1 MPAFTAIAPGKII
14 LFGEHAVVYGE
25 PAIAVPVFSVQT
37 RAIVNPMIGR
47 SSGEIQIEAPDISL
61 SAAVMELDPD
71 HPLRAAVMAV
81 LGDKDPGEMPA
92 CNIRISSSIPVASG
106 LGSGAAVSAALIRAL
121 SAFLGQRLT
130 DEQVSHLVFEVEK
143 IHHDTPSGIDNTVIA
158 HQKPIYYVK
167 GEPFQ
172 FLSIGSPF
180 SILIAD
186 SGIPGLTQK
195 AVQQV
200 RQNWIND
207 PDRFD
212 LLFKSIG
219 DISKMAKELI
229 QSGSPAD
236 IGPLMNENHILLQ
249 ELGVSTPELD
259 HLVDTAR
266 QAGAL
271 GAKLSG
277 GGLGGNIIVLVDEG
291 IDKITEAL
299 TKSGAV
305 HTLHSTIPSNQISSD

>member
-1 MPAFTAIAPGKII
+1 MPAFTATAPGKII

-25 PAIAVPVFSVQT
+25 PAIAVPVSSIQARASVN
-37 RAIVNPMIGR
+37 AVIGGI
-47 SSGEIQIEAPDISL
+47 SGEIQIDAPDISL
-61 SAAVMELDPD
+61 SAPVMGLDPD

-81 LGDKDPGEMPA
+81 LGNKDPGKIPA
-92 CNIRISSSIPVASG
+92 CKIQISSTIPAASG

-130 DEQVSHLVFEVEK
+130 NEQISHLTFEVEK
-143 IHHDTPSGIDNTVIA
+143 IHHGTPSGIDNTVIA
-158 HQKPIYYVK
+158 YQKPIYYEK

-172 FLSIGSPF
+172 ILSIGTPF
-180 SILIAD
+180 SILIAG
-186 SGIPGLTQK
+186 SGIPGHTRE

-207 PDRFD
+207 PEQFES
-212 LLFKSIG
+212 LFKSIG
-219 DISKMAKELI
+219 EISKMAKELI
-229 QSGSPAD
+229 GSGSPAD
-236 IGPLMNENHILLQ
+236 LGPLMNENHILLQ

-259 HLVDTAR
+259 LLADTAR

-277 GGLGGNIIVLVDEG
+277 GGLGGNIIALVNEG
-291 IDKITEAL
+291 TNQITEAL

-305 HTLHSTIPSNQISSD
+305 FTLDSTVPSTKFPA

>member
-1 MPAFTAIAPGKII
+1 MPAFTATAPGKII

-25 PAIAVPVFSVQT
+25 PAIAVPVSSIQARASVN
-37 RAIVNPMIGR
+37 AVIGG
-47 SSGEIQIEAPDISL
+47 SSGEIHIDAPDISL
-61 SAAVMELDPD
+61 SAPVMELDPD

-81 LGDKDPGEMPA
+81 LGNNDPREIPA
-92 CNIRISSSIPVASG
+92 CNIHISSTIPAASG

-130 DEQVSHLVFEVEK
+130 NEQISQLTFEVEK
-143 IHHDTPSGIDNTVIA
+143 IHHGTPSGIDNTVIA
-158 HQKPIYYVK
+158 HQKPVYYLK

-172 FLSIGSPF
+172 FLSIGKPF
-180 SILIAD
+180 SILIAG
-186 SGIPGLTQK
+186 SGIPGHTRK

-207 PDRFD
+207 PDRYD
-212 LLFKSIG
+212 SLFKSIG
-219 DISKMAKELI
+219 EISKMAKELI
-229 QSGSPAD
+229 ETSSPED
-236 IGPLMNENHILLQ
+236 LGPLMNENHILLQ

-259 HLVDTAR
+259 LLVDTAR

-277 GGLGGNIIVLVDEG
+277 GGLGGNIIALVGEDT
-291 IDKITEAL
+291 DQITKAL

-305 HTLHSTIPSNQISSD
+305 YTLNSTIQSTKIPG

>member
-1 MPAFTAIAPGKII
+1 MPAFTATAPGKII

-25 PAIAVPVFSVQT
+25 PAIAVPVSSIQT
-37 RAIVNPMIGR
+37 RASVQAVIDGF
-47 SSGEIQIEAPDISL
+47 SGEIQVDAPDISL
-61 SAAVMELDPD
+61 SASVMELDPD

-81 LGDKDPGEMPA
+81 LGNKDPGEIPA
-92 CNIRISSSIPVASG
+92 CKIQISSTIPIESG

-130 DEQVSHLVFEVEK
+130 DEQVSHLTFEVEK
-143 IHHDTPSGIDNTVIA
+143 IHHGTPSGIDNTVIA
-158 HQKPIYYVK
+158 YQKPVYYVK

-172 FLSIGSPF
+172 FLSIGAPF
-180 SILIAD
+180 SILIAG
-186 SGIPGLTQK
+186 SGIPGHTRE

-200 RQNWIND
+200 QQNWISE
-207 PDRFD
+207 PDRYD
-212 LLFKSIG
+212 SIFKSIG
-219 DISKMAKELI
+219 EISITAKDLI
-229 QSGSPAD
+229 DTGSPAD

-249 ELGVSTPELD
+249 EMGVSTPELD
-259 HLVDTAR
+259 LLVETAR

-277 GGLGGNIIVLVDEG
+277 GGLGGNIIALVDEET
-291 IDKITEAL
+291 DQITEAL

-305 HTLHSTIPSNQISSD
+305 YTLNSTIPSTKIPG

>member
-1 MPAFTAIAPGKII
+1 MPAFSATSPGKII

-37 RAIVNPMIGR
+37 RASVNAVVGG
-47 SSGEIQIEAPDISL
+47 SSGEIQIDAPDISL
-61 SAAVMELDPD
+61 SAAVRELDPD

-81 LGDKDPGEMPA
+81 AGNKDPGEIPA
-92 CNIRISSSIPVASG
+92 CKIQISSTIPTTSG

-130 DEQVSHLVFEVEK
+130 DEQVSQLTFEVEK
-143 IHHDTPSGIDNTVIA
+143 IHHGTPSGIDNTVIA
-158 HQKPIYYVK
+158 HQKPVYYLK
-167 GEPFQ
+167 GKPFQ
-172 FLSIGSPF
+172 FLSIGKPF
-180 SILIAD
+180 SILIAG
-186 SGIPGLTQK
+186 SGIPGQTRE

-207 PDRFD
+207 PARYDS
-212 LLFKSIG
+212 LFKSIG
-219 DISKMAKELI
+219 EISKKAKELI
-229 QSGSPAD
+229 DTGSPANL
-236 IGPLMNENHILLQ
+236 GPLMNENHILLQ

-259 HLVDTAR
+259 LLVNAAR

-277 GGLGGNIIVLVDEG
+277 GGLGGNIIAL
-291 IDKITEAL
+291 IDGGTDQITKAL

-305 HTLHSTIPSNQISSD
+305 YILNSAVPSTKNSG

>member
-1 MPAFTAIAPGKII
+1 MPAFSATSPGKII

-25 PAIAVPVFSVQT
+25 PAIAVPVSSVQT
-37 RAIVNPMIGR
+37 RVSVNAVVGGN
-47 SSGEIQIEAPDISL
+47 SGEIQIDAPDISL
-61 SAAVMELDPD
+61 SAAVRELDPD

-81 LGDKDPGEMPA
+81 AGNKDLGEIPA
-92 CNIRISSSIPVASG
+92 CNIQISSTIPTASG

-130 DEQVSHLVFEVEK
+130 DEQVSQLTFEVEK
-143 IHHDTPSGIDNTVIA
+143 IHHGTPSGIDNTVIA
-158 HQKPIYYVK
+158 HQKPIYYLK

-172 FLSIGSPF
+172 FLSIGKPF
-180 SILIAD
+180 SILIAG
-186 SGIPGLTQK
+186 SGIPGQTRE

-207 PDRFD
+207 PARYDS
-212 LLFKSIG
+212 LFKSIG
-219 DISKMAKELI
+219 EISKKAKELI
-229 QSGSPAD
+229 DTGSPAD
-236 IGPLMNENHILLQ
+236 LGPLMNENHILLQ

-259 HLVDTAR
+259 LLVNAAR

-277 GGLGGNIIVLVDEG
+277 GGLGGNIIALMEG
-291 IDKITEAL
+291 GTDQITEEL

-305 HTLHSTIPSNQISSD
+305 YILNSAVSSTKISG

>member
-1 MPAFTAIAPGKII
+1 MPAFSATSPGKII

-25 PAIAVPVFSVQT
+25 PAIAVPVSSVQT
-37 RAIVNPMIGR
+37 RVSVNAVVGGN
-47 SSGEIQIEAPDISL
+47 SGEIQIDAPDISL
-61 SAAVMELDPD
+61 SAAIKELDPD

-81 LGDKDPGEMPA
+81 AGNKDLGKIPA
-92 CNIRISSSIPVASG
+92 CKIQISSTIPTASG

-130 DEQVSHLVFEVEK
+130 DEQVSQLTFEVEK
-143 IHHDTPSGIDNTVIA
+143 IHHGTPSGIDNTVIA
-158 HQKPIYYVK
+158 HQKPIYYLK

-172 FLSIGSPF
+172 FLSIGKPF
-180 SILIAD
+180 SILIAG
-186 SGIPGLTQK
+186 SGIPGQTRE

-207 PDRFD
+207 PARYDS
-212 LLFKSIG
+212 LFKSIG
-219 DISKMAKELI
+219 EISKKAKELI
-229 QSGSPAD
+229 DTGSPAD
-236 IGPLMNENHILLQ
+236 LGPLMNENHILLQ

-259 HLVDTAR
+259 LLVNAAR

-277 GGLGGNIIVLVDEG
+277 GGLGGNIIALMEG
-291 IDKITEAL
+291 GTDQITEEL

-305 HTLHSTIPSNQISSD
+305 YILNSAVPSTKISG

>member
-1 MPAFTAIAPGKII
+1 MPAFTATAPGKII

-25 PAIAVPVFSVQT
+25 PAIAVPVSSIQT
-37 RAIVNPMIGR
+37 RASVNAVIGG
-47 SSGEIQIEAPDISL
+47 SSGEIHIDAPDISL
-61 SAAVMELDPD
+61 SAPIMELDPD

-81 LGDKDPGEMPA
+81 LGNKDPREIPA
-92 CNIRISSSIPVASG
+92 CNIHISSTIPAASG

-130 DEQVSHLVFEVEK
+130 NEQISHLTFEVEK
-143 IHHDTPSGIDNTVIA
+143 IHHGTPSGIDNTVIA
-158 HQKPIYYVK
+158 HQKPVYYVK

-172 FLSIGSPF
+172 FLSIGTPF
-180 SILIAD
+180 SILIAG
-186 SGIPGLTQK
+186 SGIHGHTRE

-207 PDRFD
+207 PDRYD
-212 LLFKSIG
+212 SLFNSIG
-219 DISKMAKELI
+219 EISKMAKELI
-229 QSGSPAD
+229 DTGSPAD
-236 IGPLMNENHILLQ
+236 LGPLMNENHILLQ

-259 HLVDTAR
+259 LLVDTAR

-277 GGLGGNIIVLVDEG
+277 GGLGGNIIALIDE
-291 IDKITEAL
+291 DTDQITKAL

-305 HTLHSTIPSNQISSD
+305 YTLNSTLQSTKIPG